1 MEQSIDKLEHAIYAG
16 VLGKTIGVYLGR
28 PVEGWSYKRIS
39 DTFGDVS
46 SYVHDQVGSKIVE
59 VDDDLSGTFTFINV
73 LKEID
78 SNKLTSKDIGD
89 FWLNQIIEH
98 KTIFWW
104 GGYYRSTEHT
114 AYLNLL
120 NGIDAPKSG
129 AIETN
134 GKVCAEQIGSQIF
147 IDGWGLIHL
156 GHPEE
161 AKKNAIVA
169 AQVSHDGI
177 AVKMAAFI
185 AIVESIVY
193 EEKDI
198 REALKKAC
206 VILNE
211 EDVTSYVDEM
221 IAVCSTSYSWR
232 EVRDYIETNHGYE
245 RYKGNCPIV
254 TNFLAILMA
263 LLMNDN
269 DFLNAISIA
278 TSCGWDTD
286 CNAGNVGCIEG
297 IRLGLEGI
305 YKYANLKNEFNE
317 KVYVVNAESG
327 NVNQDV
333 TTITCNL
340 LNIRSEIYHD
350 CKKYDKKYSFDF
362 YGSTNGF
369 YSADSRCVG
378 SYIEASQKGLFVEL
392 AKNGSIKRDVY
403 YYDKNQES
411 SGYELVQSPSVFPG
425 QWLETKLIID
435 KAITGKFFV
444 EIVNG
449 EEKIERIKSDAYRFE
464 NNESIKWRIPA
475 GRGYPIISIGLEF
488 ENKEQ
493 EKICIDYF
501 TSYGNPS
508 ITYETTFEMSPHY
521 LTGHAA
527 PTWYKA
533 FTATTVESAVD
544 HLSTFCVSST
554 KDNGYLYIG
563 NCDWKDYSCTST
575 LIPVRSKV
583 CGMIFRMQGLRKY
596 YAFILADNQAKIIK
610 VINKKIE
617 ILQAKE
623 FFFNEYDEIPTC
635 IRVVGNTIHIRYNN
649 QELCCTDDDFDSGGC
664 GFVVS
669 SGTMMIK
676 GLEIVGEML

>member
-1 MEQSIDKLEHAIYAG
+1 MRQLTDRLEDAIYAG

-28 PVEGWSYKRIS
+28 PVEGWSYKRIR
-39 DTFGDVS
+39 DTFDEVK
-46 SYVHDQVGSKIVE
+46 SYVHNQVGSKIVE

-78 SNKLTSKDIGD
+78 ASECTSKDIGD
-89 FWLNQIIEH
+89 FWLNEIIEY

-114 AYLNLL
+114 AYLNLI

-156 GHPEE
+156 GHPES
-161 AKKNAIVA
+161 AKKNAIAA

-185 AIVESIVY
+185 AILEAIVY

-198 REALKKAC
+198 KEALKKAC
-206 VILNE
+206 VILDE
-211 EDVTSYVDEM
+211 TDVTNYVDEM
-221 IAVCSTSYSWR
+221 IDVCSKNTSWR
-232 EVRDYIETNHGYE
+232 EVRDYIETTHSYE

-254 TNFLAILMA
+254 TNFLAILMS

-297 IRLGLEGI
+297 VRLGLEGI
-305 YKYANLKNEFNE
+305 YKYDYLKNEFNE
-317 KVYVVNAESG
+317 KVYVVNAESSE
-327 NVNQDV
+327 VNQDV
-333 TTITCNL
+333 TSITCNL
-340 LNIRSEIYHD
+340 LNIRNKIYHD
-350 CKKYDKKYSFDF
+350 CKEYDKKYSFDF

-369 YSADSRCVG
+369 YSEDSCCFG
-378 SYIEASQKGLFVEL
+378 SYMEVKQKGLYVEL
-392 AKNGSIKRDVY
+392 IENGSIKRDIY

-411 SGYELVQSPSVFPG
+411 SGYELVQSPPIFPG
-425 QWLETKLIID
+425 QWLETKLILNEKIH
-435 KAITGKFFV
+435 GKFFV

-449 EEKIERIKSDAYRFE
+449 EEKIERIKSESLLFE
-464 NNESIKWRIPA
+464 NEVTTRWRIPSNK
-475 GRGYPIISIGLEF
+475 GYPIISVGLEF
-488 ENKEQ
+488 ENKAQ
-493 EKICIDYF
+493 EIIIVDYF
-501 TSYGNPS
+501 TYYGNPNVK
-508 ITYETTFEMSPHY
+508 YETTFEMSPNY
-521 LTGHAA
+521 LTGHVA

-533 FTATTVESAVD
+533 FTTTTNESAVD

-554 KDNGYLYIG
+554 KENGLLYIG
-563 NCDWKDYSCTST
+563 NREWKDYSCIST
-575 LIPVRSKV
+575 LIPVRSKSS
-583 CGMIFRMQGLRKY
+583 GIIFRMQGLRKY
-596 YAFILADNQAKIIK
+596 YAFILEENQAKIIK
-610 VINKKIE
+610 VLNKKTE
-617 ILQAKE
+617 VLVAKE
-623 FFFNEYDEIPTC
+623 FIFDEYDEILTC
-635 IRVVGNTIHIRYNN
+635 VQVVGNLINVSYNN
-649 QELCCTDDDFDSGGC
+649 QELCCHDDDLESGGC

-669 SGTMMIK
+669 VGTMMVK
-676 GLEIVGEML
+676 GLEIVGE